1 MHSERT
7 LIHLQHMIER
17 ACAGNTGEEKEIT
30 GILFDEAYAL
40 IQPFYGMEK
49 SDKVTK
55 MLLKKYI
62 SKLNGRHVL
71 DVHED
76 ICIYVVKSLYITM
89 IKNNEEVF
97 KSKDGE
103 NISSVSSCL
112 SDDNEFY
119 DIAKEYC
126 KFFEGNKEYDS
137 MPDNFKNMQCGL
149 MILMELYCYQ
159 ELSIEHIVQIL
170 DVDEKIIKYNILQ
183 LKKNLLQNKKL
194 SEEKAEKEEKAE
206 FVELFSNL
214 NSKVK
219 ICIDICIAVIIMVAG
234 FIIFS

>member
-1 MHSERT
+1 
-7 LIHLQHMIER
+7 
-17 ACAGNTGEEKEIT
+17 
-30 GILFDEAYAL
+30 
-40 IQPFYGMEK
+40 
-49 SDKVTK
+49 
-55 MLLKKYI
+55 
-62 SKLNGRHVL
+62 
-71 DVHED
+71 
-76 ICIYVVKSLYITM
+76 
-89 IKNNEEVF
+89 
-97 KSKDGE
+97 
-103 NISSVSSCL
+103 
-112 SDDNEFY
+112 
-119 DIAKEYC
+119 
-126 KFFEGNKEYDS
+126 

-183 LKKNLLQNKKL
+183 LKKNLLRNKKL